1 MSCLLTPLPAVQKS
15 AMVFE
20 RDRAI
25 VFAIPARIAN
35 PDGMTAS
42 SQTGGSGVDWKSAAW
57 RLLLAAGSGALY
69 SLAYP
74 PFFAG
79 SAWSG
84 VLGLMTVVAGLCG
97 LLVALKGQSGT
108 LARAIGFIHGMAVY
122 GIGLSWLVEIFSVFF
137 PVLCM
142 VLAAFTACFAEMQ
155 SRAWRRGLSGGWWV
169 AFTVVNWSAL
179 EFIRAELFPLRF
191 PWMTAGLAVGP
202 NALLPWIGVYGAG
215 LLVVAAAAIL
225 ARGQWRLAALP
236 LGVLVAAL
244 FFMPRHAAPGRDDP
258 MAVRVGGL
266 QLEVVSLTELM
277 NRTRELPADV
287 QFVVW
292 PEYAVPYDLRKNAR
306 DWQWVREL
314 SAERNITLTLGTQ
327 VRPDGDEGPWRN
339 IALTIDADGERG
351 EHTKVHT
358 VHFFDDGTP
367 GRDAQPIRTAYGPV
381 GTPIC
386 FDCDYEGVVRRM
398 VKSGAELLIVPIMD
412 AASWTA
418 RQHDQHAELFR
429 IRACENGRWMF
440 ACASSGIS
448 QIIDP
453 SGKVHARLDALEQ
466 GPLVGTVARRSGL
479 TPYTRF
485 GWLLPWAVL
494 SAASA
499 AWVALLL
506 PGPKPGTAG
515 P

>member
-1 MSCLLTPLPAVQKS
+1 
-15 AMVFE
+15 
-20 RDRAI
+20 
-25 VFAIPARIAN
+25 
-35 PDGMTAS
+35 
-42 SQTGGSGVDWKSAAW
+42 
-57 RLLLAAGSGALY
+57 
-69 SLAYP
+69 
-74 PFFAG
+74 
-79 SAWSG
+79 
-84 VLGLMTVVAGLCG
+84 
-97 LLVALKGQSGT
+97 
-108 LARAIGFIHGMAVY
+108 
-122 GIGLSWLVEIFSVFF
+122 
-137 PVLCM
+137 
-142 VLAAFTACFAEMQ
+142 MQ
-155 SRAWRRGLSGGWWV
+155 SRAWRRGLRGGWWL

-215 LLVVAAAAIL
+215 LLVVAAAALL
-225 ARGQWRLAALP
+225 ARGQWHLAGLP
-236 LGVLVAAL
+236 MAVLVAAV
-244 FFMPRHAAPGRDDP
+244 FVMPRHAAPGRDDP

-306 DWQWVREL
+306 DWQWVQEL
-314 SAERNITLTLGTQ
+314 CAERNLTLTLGTQ
-327 VRPDGDEGPWRN
+327 VRPDGYEGPWRN
-339 IALTIDADGERG
+339 IALTLDADGERG

-367 GRDAQPIRTAYGPV
+367 GRDALPVRTAFGTV

-398 VKSGAELLIVPIMD
+398 VMAGAEVLIVPIMD

-429 IRACENGRWMF
+429 VRACENGRWIF

-485 GWLLPWAVL
+485 GWLLPWVVL
-494 SAASA
+494 STAAA

-506 PGPKPGTAG
+506 PGPKPGNAG